1 MATAPPEDLHRAV
14 GLNIR
19 QRRRSLGLTLEA
31 LEGSCGVGAAFIG
44 QIERGVKKPSLDT
57 LGRVAVGLGVP
68 LSELLRADAGR
79 SPDEDAQARRV
90 WALLRAHAQH
100 ERDFLYAALR
110 HLSRRLRALPRTKT
124 LPAAAPK
131 HAGA

>member
-1 MATAPPEDLHRAV
+1 MAIASPQDLHRAV

-19 QRRRSLGLTLEA
+19 QRRRALGLTLEA

-57 LGRVAVGLGVP
+57 LGRVAAGLGVP
-68 LSELLRADAGR
+68 LAELLRADAGR
-79 SPDEDAQARRV
+79 LPDEDSQARRV
-90 WALLRAHAQH
+90 SALLRAHAQH

-110 HLSRRLRALPRTKT
+110 HLSRRLRALPR
-124 LPAAAPK
+124 PRPFAAIPK
-131 HAGA
+131 PTGA

>member
-1 MATAPPEDLHRAV
+1 MAIAQPHDLHRAV

-19 QRRRSLGLTLEA
+19 QRRRALGLTLEA

-57 LGRVAVGLGVP
+57 LGRVAGGLGVP
-68 LSELLRADAGR
+68 LAELLRENASVR
-79 SPDEDAQARRV
+79 SDEDAQARRV
-90 WALLRAHAQH
+90 AALLRAHAQH

-110 HLSRRLRALPRTKT
+110 HLSRRLRAMPR
-124 LPAAAPK
+124 PRPSPGAPK
-131 HAGA
+131 PDGA